1 MRSGCQEV
9 KLIMMTEETEA
20 QEVISVF
27 RPWDSQAE
35 CQDTKPV
42 VSVTSPSS
50 TKPSLRPKQEPS
62 LTVRPRV
69 RPKLEPREP
78 LRPPVIS
85 PLSIAMRGLV
95 PALPLPR
102 PHPALSHLSLMQRR
116 AVQELQDLQELQM
129 AVAQVTERKARPKKY
144 KCDLCEACFSNN
156 GQLKGHVRIHTG
168 QFQILV
174 PTLSIQ
180 RFSFRRAPV

>member
-35 CQDTKPV
+35 CQDTKPL

-62 LTVRPRV
+62 LTVRPLV
-69 RPKLEPREP
+69 RPKLEPRETV
-78 LRPPVIS
+78 RPAVIS

-116 AVQELQDLQELQM
+116 AVQDLQDLQM
-129 AVAQVTERKARPKKY
+129 AVALTEVTERKSRPKKY

-156 GQLKGHVRIHTG
+156 GQLRGHVRIHTG
-168 QFQILV
+168 QSRHQSVTNNRKVLMIRNKF
-174 PTLSIQ
+174 
-180 RFSFRRAPV
+180 

>member
-1 MRSGCQEV
+1 M
-9 KLIMMTEETEA
+9 ETEA
-20 QEVISVF
+20 QEVLSVF
-27 RPWDSQAE
+27 RPWDSQADS
-35 CQDTKPV
+35 QDKKPV
-42 VSVTSPSS
+42 ISPNT

-62 LTVRPRV
+62 VTVRPAV
-69 RPKLEPREP
+69 RPKLEPSREP
-78 LRPPVIS
+78 VRPGVIS

-95 PALPLPR
+95 PALPLPLPR